1 MQETCSK
8 IGRKELQY
16 AEHTGESC
24 GGWCTIPDDLKLFLH
39 CSWLVPVQSWGGKR
53 CHLPGSG
60 KYLGAFPSAQTTTP
74 EELKGRKTPE
84 KSDGSKN
91 QAWGPWGAGSDEGG
105 EAREWA
111 SLAWLMQQVP
121 GEHEE
126 IIAIKWHGWDRA
138 RECCAV
144 EMEMNAKYVKE
155 SSCVY
160 CSAFRKAPGSL
171 ALRSVDVINR
181 KTLCF
186 WG

>member
-1 MQETCSK
+1 MYNTWWPRAVLALLLTCASLDQK
-8 IGRKELQY
+8 RQTL
-16 AEHTGESC
+16 S
-24 GGWCTIPDDLKLFLH
+24 P
-39 CSWLVPVQSWGGKR
+39 SWRWEIHAQS
-53 CHLPGSG
+53 
-60 KYLGAFPSAQTTTP
+60 TTP
-74 EELKGRKTPE
+74 EELKERKTPE

-91 QAWGPWGAGSDEGG
+91 QAWGPWGASSDEG

-126 IIAIKWHGWDRA
+126 IIAIKWHGWDTA

-144 EMEMNAKYVKE
+144 EMEMNAKYIPE

-171 ALRSVDVINR
+171 ALQSVDVINR